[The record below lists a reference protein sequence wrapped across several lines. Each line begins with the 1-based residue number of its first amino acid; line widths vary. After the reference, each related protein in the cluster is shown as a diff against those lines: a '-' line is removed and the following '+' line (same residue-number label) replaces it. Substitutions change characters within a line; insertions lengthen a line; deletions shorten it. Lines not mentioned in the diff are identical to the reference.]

1 MDNFFNDLLN
11 NINPMNKLMPLK
23 SIYLDDKIVVELP
36 SGELKSTLRIEKGMH
51 VRLAYNTLLDCS
63 VEQPSNATISEL
75 MGDIFSTQLEAH
87 LILNTGEEVKLILK

>member
-1 MDNFFNDLLN
+1 MD
-11 NINPMNKLMPLK
+11 KLMQLAAIWLENK
-23 SIYLDDKIVVELP
+23 VVVELP
-36 SGELKSTLRIEKGMH
+36 NGELKSTLRIEKGMH